1 MPSETTKA
9 WVKDWNALI
18 ICSTRLKKMIG
29 DSSGRVILVNFVHR
43 VAPSTEA
50 AS

>member
-1 MPSETTKA
+1 M
-9 WVKDWNALI
+9 

-29 DSSGRVILVNFVHR
+29 DSSGRVIFLNCAHLL
-43 VAPSTEA
+43 APSTDA

>member
-1 MPSETTKA
+1 M
-9 WVKDWNALI
+9 
-18 ICSTRLKKMIG
+18 ICNTRLKKMIG
-29 DSSGRVILVNFVHR
+29 DSSGRVILRNWAHL